1 MRVESSIYKH
11 VLRTVCPACDMG
23 RKPRKSKT
31 KEAPLKCTCNQN
43 LLARLPHLTSM
54 RDIPRELLAGPA
66 EEEEPAAQP
75 QQGTTRKRKAGS
87 GVRVKRESAAFEL
100 DGGAAALL
108 GDEGLA
114 PIKLTTEDLKREDK
128 EDTGGQEGQERNE
141 EDGEEGGEEDDNED
155 LEGADYAVNFQFDDD
170 EDLVDEEG
178 GGSDD
183 EEARYGT
190 Y

>member
-1 MRVESSIYKH
+1 MESSIYRQ
-11 VLRTVCPACDMG
+11 VLRTVCPACDMA
-23 RKPRKSKT
+23 RRPRKSKT
-31 KEAPLKCTCNQN
+31 KESSLRCTCNQN
-43 LLARLPHLTSM
+43 MLSRLPYLANM
-54 RDIPRELLAGPA
+54 RDIPKELLSGPHAGEGA
-66 EEEEPAAQP
+66 SAAQP
-75 QQGTTRKRKAGS
+75 QAGAKKRKIGS
-87 GVRVKRESAAFEL
+87 NVRNKRESAGFEL

-114 PIKLTTEDLKREDK
+114 PIKLTTEDLKREEK
-128 EDTGGQEGQERNE
+128 EDAGGQEGQERNDD
-141 EDGEEGGEEDDNED
+141 DGEEPGEEDDNED

>member
-1 MRVESSIYKH
+1 MLS
-11 VLRTVCPACDMG
+11 
-23 RKPRKSKT
+23 
-31 KEAPLKCTCNQN
+31 
-43 LLARLPHLTSM
+43 RLPYLANM
-54 RDIPRELLAGPA
+54 RDIPKELLSGPHAGEGA
-66 EEEEPAAQP
+66 SAAQP
-75 QQGTTRKRKAGS
+75 QAGAKKRKIGS
-87 GVRVKRESAAFEL
+87 NVRNKRESAGFEL

-114 PIKLTTEDLKREDK
+114 PIKLTTEDLKREEK
-128 EDTGGQEGQERNE
+128 EDAGGQEGQERNDD
-141 EDGEEGGEEDDNED
+141 DGEEPGEEDDNED